1 MLLNAGILFLLRWAL
16 DDTSEAVIAVAVQGF
31 AAVLIVPCDK
41 VAVSCYF
48 TLHVYKLLLQNFG
61 WTFSSKHH
69 FSFPVIFLQNL

>member
-41 VAVSCYF
+41 VADSCWF
-48 TLHVYKLLLQNFG
+48 SLHVYNNVYK
-61 WTFSSKHH
+61 
-69 FSFPVIFLQNL
+69 IMA